1 MILEKQTEANILQEG
16 ESQESIGM
24 SLDLDSAQVLMQM
37 LSKNLYSDSI
47 GSTIRECASN
57 ALDSHRRAGVD
68 KPIIVSLNRNN
79 HDNYEFSVED
89 FGIGLDAEDV
99 VNIISKYGKSTK
111 RNSNTELGMM
121 GLGFKAPLAYT
132 SSFYFVARKDGME
145 RKYMMYEGEEV
156 NSIDLLYEA
165 PTDQP
170 SGVKVIVPVNYYDR
184 NDFVR
189 KIKEQ
194 LAYFE
199 NVYFNVMDD
208 SVSNDFVIHR
218 SEHYQSST
226 LARDGNLHI
235 CLDNVYYPLDF
246 SKIGIDRIYLPVGL
260 RFSLNDGLF
269 PTPNRE
275 SIRYTKEAK
284 EIILN
289 KIRVLIDHFI
299 TKYNETV
306 ADSDDIMAV
315 MKYHSTNRRYVK
327 IPGREGYGNEF
338 DLTDVAKYGSITI
351 AAPKMSSLKKLNIE
365 RLVRNKEYI
374 LGEYDKKFELSGNRM
389 SQVKNYWRTSINPV
403 NMDRDVYYVYSDRI
417 SGAMKDYMKSI
428 APKHKSVYF
437 IRKMKDFKL
446 GSTKRGPANDY
457 DKYIALLE
465 LYNYPRSEWRE
476 IITEFQSVL
485 SVFTSRFINL
495 DEVVIPQAF
504 LDSRKR
510 QKGITINV
518 GGTKVRRIKL
528 EGEVVGR
535 QLVDLERYVDGK
547 NSKLVSK
554 IYSLA
559 DMHKYNKLVIYGTQA
574 DIATMDSLYGIIN
587 KNKVELAVFSE
598 RELKTLSTVDVHNL
612 IPLTKFM
619 EGKNKPF
626 KRIVTAYLID
636 KLHTKFNRSF
646 IRKEKLGLIST
657 DLYEKMARLNN
668 YRNTHHCNGSDKLY
682 TAMLEVAQTH
692 NLFDME
698 IYHEYIEVK
707 SVLERL
713 PFIEAMADKIQS
725 YDNDNSEIINA
736 FRDLFKYHKH
746 KIDWKHYNIAL
757 NEEPVVELTEDSVE
771 ELVENL

>member
-1 MILEKQTEANILQEG
+1 MILEKQTEATILQEG

-37 LSKNLYSDSI
+37 LSKNLYSDAI

-57 ALDSHRRAGVD
+57 ALDSHRRAGID

-89 FGIGLDAEDV
+89 FGIGLDADDV

-132 SSFYFVARKDGME
+132 STFYFTARKNGME

-156 NSIDLLYEA
+156 NSIDLLHET

-170 SGVKVIVPVNYYDR
+170 NGVKVTIPVSYYDR
-184 NDFVR
+184 HDFVR
-189 KIKEQ
+189 KTKEQ

-199 NVYFNVMDD
+199 NVYFNVMDNE
-208 SVSNDFVIHR
+208 VSNDFTIHR
-218 SEHYQSST
+218 SEHYQASS
-226 LARDGNLHI
+226 LSRDSYLHV

-246 SKIGIDRIYLPVGL
+246 SKLGINKINIPIGL
-260 RFSLNDGLF
+260 RFSLSDGLF

-284 EIILN
+284 DIILD
-289 KIRVLIDHFI
+289 KIRVVVDHFI

-306 ADSDDIMAV
+306 ADSDDFLSV
-315 MKYHSTNRRYVK
+315 MKYHATNRRYVNV
-327 IPGREGYGNEF
+327 PGKDSNSF
-338 DLTDVAKYGSITI
+338 DLTDVVSHGSITI
-351 AAPKMSSLKKLNIE
+351 ASPKVSSLKKLDLQ

-374 LGEYDKKFELSGNRM
+374 LGEYDKKFELHNDRM
-389 SQVKNYWRTSINPV
+389 SQVKSYWRTGINPIH
-403 NMDRDVYYVYSDRI
+403 MDNEVFYLYSEKI

-428 APKHKSVYF
+428 APKSKYTYF
-437 IRKMKDFKL
+437 IRKVKTFKL
-446 GSTKRGPANDY
+446 GSVLKTNDY
-457 DKYIALLE
+457 DTYINLLD
-465 LYNYPRSEWRE
+465 LHNYPRTEWRE
-476 IITEFQSVL
+476 LITEFQTVL
-485 SVFTSRFINL
+485 TSITAKFINL

-504 LDSRKR
+504 LDSRKK
-510 QKGITINV
+510 QKGITITV

-528 EGEVVGR
+528 EGEVIGR
-535 QLVDLERYVDGK
+535 QLVDLERSVDGK

-554 IYSLA
+554 IYGLA

-574 DIATMDSLYGIIN
+574 DISTMDKLYSVIN
-587 KNKVELAVFSE
+587 KNKIELAIFSE
-598 RELKTLSTVDVHNL
+598 RELKTLSNVDIHNL

-626 KRIVTAYLID
+626 KRIITAYLIE
-636 KLHTKFNRSF
+636 KLHNKFSRSF
-646 IRKEKLGLIST
+646 VRKEKLGLIST
-657 DLYEKMARLNN
+657 DLYEKMARLSDYKNM
-668 YRNTHHCNGSDKLY
+668 HHTYGNDTVY
-682 TAMLEVAQTH
+682 AAILEVAQTH

-698 IYHEYIEVK
+698 IYHEYVEVK
-707 SVLERL
+707 SILERL
-713 PFIEAMADKIQS
+713 PFIEAMADKIHS
-725 YDNDNSEIINA
+725 YDDNDSQIINA

-746 KIDWKHYNIAL
+746 KIDWKHYNIRI
-757 NEEPVVELTEDSVE
+757 NEEVVEELTETSVE
-771 ELVENL
+771 QLVENL

>member
-1 MILEKQTEANILQEG
+1 MILEKQTEATILQEG

-37 LSKNLYSDSI
+37 LSKNLYSDAI

-57 ALDSHRRAGVD
+57 ALDSHRRAGID

-89 FGIGLDAEDV
+89 FGIGLDADDV

-132 SSFYFVARKDGME
+132 STFYFTARKNGME

-156 NSIDLLYEA
+156 NSIDLLHET

-170 SGVKVIVPVNYYDR
+170 NGVKVTIPVSYYDR
-184 NDFVR
+184 HDFVR
-189 KIKEQ
+189 KTKEQ

-199 NVYFNVMDD
+199 NVYFNVMDNE
-208 SVSNDFVIHR
+208 VSNDFTIHR
-218 SEHYQSST
+218 SEHYQASS
-226 LARDGNLHI
+226 LSRDSYLHV

-246 SKIGIDRIYLPVGL
+246 SKLGINKINIPIGL
-260 RFSLNDGLF
+260 RFSLSDGLF

-284 EIILN
+284 DIILD
-289 KIRVLIDHFI
+289 KIRVVVDHFI

-306 ADSDDIMAV
+306 ADSDDFLSV
-315 MKYHSTNRRYVK
+315 MKYHATNRRYVNV
-327 IPGREGYGNEF
+327 PGKDSNSF
-338 DLTDVAKYGSITI
+338 DLTDVVSHGSITI
-351 AAPKMSSLKKLNIE
+351 ASPKVSSLKKLDLQ

-374 LGEYDKKFELSGNRM
+374 LGEYDKKFELHNDRM
-389 SQVKNYWRTSINPV
+389 SQVKSYWRTGINPIH
-403 NMDRDVYYVYSDRI
+403 MDNEVFYLYSEKI

-428 APKHKSVYF
+428 APKSKYTYF
-437 IRKMKDFKL
+437 IRKVKTFKL
-446 GSTKRGPANDY
+446 GSVLKTNDY
-457 DKYIALLE
+457 DTYINLLD
-465 LYNYPRSEWRE
+465 LHNYPRTEWRE
-476 IITEFQSVL
+476 LITEFQTVL
-485 SVFTSRFINL
+485 TSITAKFINL

-504 LDSRKR
+504 LDSRKK
-510 QKGITINV
+510 QKGITITV

-528 EGEVVGR
+528 EGEVIGR
-535 QLVDLERYVDGK
+535 QLVDLERSVDGK

-554 IYSLA
+554 IYGLA

-574 DIATMDSLYGIIN
+574 DISTMDKLYSVIN
-587 KNKVELAVFSE
+587 KNKIELAIFSE
-598 RELKTLSTVDVHNL
+598 RELKTLSNVDIHNL

-626 KRIVTAYLID
+626 KRIITAYLIE
-636 KLHTKFNRSF
+636 KLHNKFSRSF
-646 IRKEKLGLIST
+646 VRKEKLGLIST
-657 DLYEKMARLNN
+657 DLYEKMARLSDYKNM
-668 YRNTHHCNGSDKLY
+668 HHTYGNDTVY
-682 TAMLEVAQTH
+682 AAILEVAQTH

-698 IYHEYIEVK
+698 IYHEYVEVK
-707 SVLERL
+707 SILERL
-713 PFIEAMADKIQS
+713 PFIEAMADKIHS
-725 YDNDNSEIINA
+725 YDDSNSEIINA

-746 KIDWKHYNIAL
+746 KIDWKHYNIRI
-757 NEEPVVELTEDSVE
+757 NEEVVEELTETSIE
-771 ELVENL
+771 QLVENL

>member
-1 MILEKQTEANILQEG
+1 MILEKQTEATILQEG

-37 LSKNLYSDSI
+37 LSKNLYSDAI

-57 ALDSHRRAGVD
+57 ALDSHRRAGID

-89 FGIGLDAEDV
+89 FGIGLDADDV

-132 SSFYFVARKDGME
+132 STFYFTARKDGME

-156 NSIDLLYEA
+156 NSIDLLNEV

-170 SGVKVIVPVNYYDR
+170 NGVKVTIPVNYYDR
-184 NDFVR
+184 HDFVR
-189 KIKEQ
+189 KTKEQ

-199 NVYFNVMDD
+199 NVYFNVLDNE
-208 SVSNDFVIHR
+208 VNNDFTIHR
-218 SEHYQSST
+218 SEHYQASS
-226 LARDGNLHI
+226 LSRDSYLHV

-246 SKIGIDRIYLPVGL
+246 TKLGIDRIGIPVGL
-260 RFSLNDGLF
+260 RFSLSDGLF

-284 EIILN
+284 DIILA
-289 KIRVLIDHFI
+289 KIGKMVDHFI
-299 TKYNETV
+299 TKYNETIS
-306 ADSDDIMAV
+306 DSDDFIAV
-315 MKYHSTNRRYVK
+315 LRFHSTNRRYID
-327 IPGREGYGNEF
+327 IPGKNNSSF
-338 DLTDVAKYGSITI
+338 DLTDIVKHGSVLI
-351 AAPKMSSLKKLNIE
+351 ASPKVSSLKKLDLQ

-374 LGEYDKKFELSGNRM
+374 LGEYDKKFELYNGRM
-389 SQVKNYWRTSINPV
+389 SQLKTYWRSGV
-403 NMDRDVYYVYSDRI
+403 DVISRNDEPHYFYSEKI
-417 SGAMKDYMKSI
+417 SGAMKDYIKSI
-428 APKHKSVYF
+428 APKGRHAYF
-437 IRKMKDFKL
+437 IRKVKTFKL
-446 GSTKRGPANDY
+446 GNRLKTNDY
-457 DKYIALLE
+457 DTYMKLLD
-465 LYNYPRSEWRE
+465 LDNYPRTEWRE
-476 IITEFQSVL
+476 LITEFQAVL
-485 SVFTSRFINL
+485 ASLTKTFINL

-504 LDSRKR
+504 LDSRKK
-510 QKGITINV
+510 QKGITVTV

-528 EGEVVGR
+528 EGEVIGR
-535 QLVDLERYVDGK
+535 QLVDLERSVDGK

-554 IYSLA
+554 IYGLA

-574 DIATMDSLYGIIN
+574 DISTMDKLYSVIN

-598 RELKTLSTVDVHNL
+598 RELKTLSTIDIHNL

-626 KRIVTAYLID
+626 KRIITAYLIE
-636 KLHTKFNRSF
+636 KLHNKFSRSF
-646 IRKEKLGLIST
+646 VRKEKLGLIST
-657 DLYEKMARLNN
+657 DLYEKMQRLNDYKN
-668 YRNTHHCNGSDKLY
+668 MHHTYGNDTVY
-682 TAMLEVAQTH
+682 AAMLEVAQTH

-698 IYHEYIEVK
+698 IYHEYVEVK

-713 PFIEAMADKIQS
+713 PFIEAMADKIHS
-725 YDNDNSEIINA
+725 YDNNDSSIINA

-746 KIDWKHYNIAL
+746 KIDWKHYNITL

>member
-37 LSKNLYSDSI
+37 LSKNLYSDAI

-57 ALDSHRRAGVD
+57 ALDSHRRAAVD
-68 KPIIVSLNRNN
+68 QPIIVSLNRNN

-315 MKYHSTNRRYVK
+315 MKYHSTNRRYIK

-351 AAPKMSSLKKLNIE
+351 AAPKMTSLKKLNIE

-403 NMDRDVYYVYSDRI
+403 NMDREVYYIYSDRI

-465 LYNYPRSEWRE
+465 LYNYPRSEWRQ

-485 SVFTSRFINL
+485 SVFTSKFINL

-518 GGTKVRRIKL
+518 GGKKVRRIKL

-587 KNKVELAVFSE
+587 KTKVELAVFSE

-636 KLHTKFNRSF
+636 KLHTKFSRSF
-646 IRKEKLGLIST
+646 IRREKLGLIST

-746 KIDWKHYNIAL
+746 KIDWKHYNITL

>member
-1 MILEKQTEANILQEG
+1 MILEKQTEATVLQEG

-37 LSKNLYSDSI
+37 LSKNLYSDAI

-57 ALDSHRRAGVD
+57 ALDSHRRAGID

-184 NDFVR
+184 HDFVR
-189 KIKEQ
+189 KTKEQ

-199 NVYFNVMDD
+199 NVYFNVLDNE
-208 SVSNDFVIHR
+208 VSNDFTIHR
-218 SEHYQSST
+218 SEHYQSSS
-226 LARDGNLHI
+226 LSRDSYLHI

-246 SKIGIDRIYLPVGL
+246 SKLGINKIGMPIGL
-260 RFSLNDGLF
+260 RFSLSDGLF

-284 EIILN
+284 DIILD
-289 KIRVLIDHFI
+289 KIRVVVDHFI

-306 ADSDDIMAV
+306 ADSDDFLAV
-315 MKYHSTNRRYVK
+315 MKYHATNRRY
-327 IPGREGYGNEF
+327 IPVPGKENHSV
-338 DLTDVAKYGSITI
+338 DLTDLVSHGSITI
-351 AAPKMSSLKKLNIE
+351 ASPKVSSLKKLSLE
-365 RLVRNKEYI
+365 KLVRNREYI
-374 LGEYDKKFELSGNRM
+374 LCEYEKKFELNNDRM
-389 SQVKNYWRTSINPV
+389 SQVKSYWRTNINPI
-403 NMDRDVYYVYSDRI
+403 NMDNDVYYIYSEKI

-428 APKHKSVYF
+428 ASKRGYVYF
-437 IRKMKDFKL
+437 LRKTKDFKL
-446 GSTKRGPANDY
+446 GSIKRGSSNDY
-457 DKYIALLE
+457 DKYMSLLE
-465 LYNYPRSEWRE
+465 LYNYPKKDWRE

-485 SVFTSRFINL
+485 TSLTAKFINL

-504 LDSRKR
+504 LDSRKK
-510 QKGITINV
+510 QKGITMTV
-518 GGTKVRRIKL
+518 GGTKVRRVKL
-528 EGEVVGR
+528 EGEVIGR

-554 IYSLA
+554 IYGLA
-559 DMHKYNKLVIYGTQA
+559 EMHKHNKLVIYGTQA
-574 DIATMDSLYGIIN
+574 DIATMDSLYSIIN

-636 KLHTKFNRSF
+636 KLHTKFTRSF
-646 IRKEKLGLIST
+646 IRREKLGLIST
-657 DLYEKMARLNN
+657 DLYEKMERLSN
-668 YRNTHHCNGSDKLY
+668 YKNEHCFHGNDKLY
-682 TAMLEVAQTH
+682 AAMLEVAQTH

-698 IYHEYIEVK
+698 IYHEYVEVK
-707 SVLERL
+707 SILERL
-713 PFIEAMADKIQS
+713 PFIEAMADKIHS
-725 YDNDNSEIINA
+725 YDHDNSEIINA

-746 KIDWKHYNIAL
+746 KIDWKHYNITL
-757 NEEPVVELTEDSVE
+757 NEEPVVELTENSVE

>member
-1 MILEKQTEANILQEG
+1 MILEKQTEATILQEG

-37 LSKNLYSDSI
+37 LSKNLYSDAI

-57 ALDSHRRAGVD
+57 ALDSHRRAGID

-89 FGIGLDAEDV
+89 FGIGLDADDV

-132 SSFYFVARKDGME
+132 STFYFTARKNGME

-156 NSIDLLYEA
+156 NSIDLLHET

-170 SGVKVIVPVNYYDR
+170 NGVKVTIPVSYYDR
-184 NDFVR
+184 HDFVR
-189 KIKEQ
+189 KTKEQ

-199 NVYFNVMDD
+199 NVYFNVMDNE
-208 SVSNDFVIHR
+208 VSNDFTIHR
-218 SEHYQSST
+218 SEHYQSSS
-226 LARDGNLHI
+226 LSRDSYLHI

-246 SKIGIDRIYLPVGL
+246 SKLGINKINIPIGL
-260 RFSLNDGLF
+260 RFSLSDGLF

-284 EIILN
+284 DIILD
-289 KIRVLIDHFI
+289 KIRVVVDHFI

-306 ADSDDIMAV
+306 ADSDDFLSV
-315 MKYHSTNRRYVK
+315 MKYHATNRRYVNV
-327 IPGREGYGNEF
+327 PGKDSNSF
-338 DLTDVAKYGSITI
+338 DLTDVVSHGSITI
-351 AAPKMSSLKKLNIE
+351 ASPKVSSLKKLDLQ

-374 LGEYDKKFELSGNRM
+374 LGEYDKKFELHSDRM
-389 SQVKNYWRTSINPV
+389 SQVKSYWRSSINPIH
-403 NMDRDVYYVYSDRI
+403 MDNEVFYLYSEKI

-428 APKHKSVYF
+428 APKSKYTYF
-437 IRKMKDFKL
+437 IRKVKTFKL
-446 GSTKRGPANDY
+446 GSVLKTNDY
-457 DKYIALLE
+457 DTYINLLD
-465 LYNYPRSEWRE
+465 LHNYPRTEWRE
-476 IITEFQSVL
+476 LITEFQTVL
-485 SVFTSRFINL
+485 ASITAKFINL

-504 LDSRKR
+504 LDSRKK
-510 QKGITINV
+510 QKGITITV
-518 GGTKVRRIKL
+518 AGTKVRRIKL
-528 EGEVVGR
+528 EGEVIGR
-535 QLVDLERYVDGK
+535 YLVDLERSVDGK
-547 NSKLVSK
+547 NSKMVSK
-554 IYSLA
+554 IYGLA

-574 DIATMDSLYGIIN
+574 DISTMDKLYSVIN
-587 KNKVELAVFSE
+587 KNKIELAIFSE
-598 RELKTLSTVDVHNL
+598 RELKTLSNVDIHNL

-626 KRIVTAYLID
+626 KRIITAYLIE
-636 KLHTKFNRSF
+636 KLHNKFSRSF
-646 IRKEKLGLIST
+646 VRKEKLGLIST
-657 DLYEKMARLNN
+657 DLYEKMARLSDYKNM
-668 YRNTHHCNGSDKLY
+668 HHTYGNDTVY
-682 TAMLEVAQTH
+682 AAILEVAQTH

-698 IYHEYIEVK
+698 IYHEYVEVK

-713 PFIEAMADKIQS
+713 PFIEAMADKIHS
-725 YDNDNSEIINA
+725 YDDNDSQIINA

-746 KIDWKHYNIAL
+746 KIDWKHYNITL

>member
-403 NMDRDVYYVYSDRI
+403 NMDRDVYYIYSDRI

-428 APKHKSVYF
+428 APKHGSVYF
-437 IRKMKDFKL
+437 IRKMKEFKL

-465 LYNYPRSEWRE
+465 LYNYPRSEWRQ

-485 SVFTSRFINL
+485 SVFTSKFINL

-504 LDSRKR
+504 LDSRKK

-547 NSKLVSK
+547 NSKLISK

-559 DMHKYNKLVIYGTQA
+559 DVHKYNKLVIYGTQA
-574 DIATMDSLYGIIN
+574 DIATMDGLYGIIN

-636 KLHTKFNRSF
+636 KLHAKFNRSF

-657 DLYEKMARLNN
+657 DLYEKMARLHD
-668 YRNTHHCNGSDKLY
+668 YRNTHNCGGSDKIY
-682 TAMLEVAQTH
+682 AAMLEVAQTH

>member
-1 MILEKQTEANILQEG
+1 MILEKQTEATILQEG

-37 LSKNLYSDSI
+37 LSKNLYSDAI

-57 ALDSHRRAGVD
+57 ALDSHRRAGID

-89 FGIGLDAEDV
+89 FGIGLDADDV

-132 SSFYFVARKDGME
+132 STFYFTARKNGME

-156 NSIDLLYEA
+156 NSIDLLHET

-170 SGVKVIVPVNYYDR
+170 NGVKVTIPVSYYDR
-184 NDFVR
+184 HDFVR
-189 KIKEQ
+189 KTKEQ

-199 NVYFNVMDD
+199 NVYFNVMDNE
-208 SVSNDFVIHR
+208 VSNDFTIHR
-218 SEHYQSST
+218 SEHYQASS
-226 LARDGNLHI
+226 LSRDSYLHV

-246 SKIGIDRIYLPVGL
+246 SKLGINKINIPIGL
-260 RFSLNDGLF
+260 RFSLSDGLF

-284 EIILN
+284 DIILD
-289 KIRVLIDHFI
+289 KIRVVVDHFI

-306 ADSDDIMAV
+306 ADSDDFLSV
-315 MKYHSTNRRYVK
+315 MKYHATNRRYVNV
-327 IPGREGYGNEF
+327 PGKDSNSF
-338 DLTDVAKYGSITI
+338 DLTDVVSHGSITI
-351 AAPKMSSLKKLNIE
+351 ASPKVSSLKKLDLQ

-374 LGEYDKKFELSGNRM
+374 LGEYDKKFELHNDRM
-389 SQVKNYWRTSINPV
+389 SQVKSYWRTGINPIH
-403 NMDRDVYYVYSDRI
+403 MDNEVFYLYSEKI

-428 APKHKSVYF
+428 APKSKYTYF
-437 IRKMKDFKL
+437 IRKVKTFKL
-446 GSTKRGPANDY
+446 GSVLKTNDY
-457 DKYIALLE
+457 DTYINLLD
-465 LYNYPRSEWRE
+465 LHNYPRTEWRE
-476 IITEFQSVL
+476 LITEFQTVL
-485 SVFTSRFINL
+485 TSITAKFINL

-504 LDSRKR
+504 LDSRKK
-510 QKGITINV
+510 QKGITITV

-528 EGEVVGR
+528 EGEVIGR
-535 QLVDLERYVDGK
+535 KLVDLERSVDGK

-554 IYSLA
+554 IYGLA

-574 DIATMDSLYGIIN
+574 DISTMDKLYSVIN
-587 KNKVELAVFSE
+587 KNKIELAIFSE
-598 RELKTLSTVDVHNL
+598 RELKTLSNVDIHNL

-626 KRIVTAYLID
+626 KRIITAYLIE
-636 KLHTKFNRSF
+636 KLHNKFSRSF
-646 IRKEKLGLIST
+646 VRKEKLGLIST
-657 DLYEKMARLNN
+657 DLYEKMARLSDYKNM
-668 YRNTHHCNGSDKLY
+668 HHTYGNDTVY
-682 TAMLEVAQTH
+682 AAILEVAQTH

-698 IYHEYIEVK
+698 IYHEYVEVK
-707 SVLERL
+707 SILERL
-713 PFIEAMADKIQS
+713 PFIEAMADKIHS
-725 YDNDNSEIINA
+725 YDDSNSEIINA

-746 KIDWKHYNIAL
+746 KIDWKHYNIRI
-757 NEEPVVELTEDSVE
+757 NEEVVEELTETSVE
-771 ELVENL
+771 QLVENL

>member
-1 MILEKQTEANILQEG
+1 MILEKQTEATILQEG

-37 LSKNLYSDSI
+37 LSKNLYSDAI

-57 ALDSHRRAGVD
+57 ALDSHRRAGID

-170 SGVKVIVPVNYYDR
+170 AGVKVIVPVNYYDR
-184 NDFVR
+184 HDFVR
-189 KIKEQ
+189 KTKEQ

-199 NVYFNVMDD
+199 NVYFNVLDNE
-208 SVSNDFVIHR
+208 VSNDFTIHR
-218 SEHYQSST
+218 SEHYQSSS
-226 LARDGNLHI
+226 LSRDSYLHI

-246 SKIGIDRIYLPVGL
+246 SKLGIGKINIPIGL
-260 RFSLNDGLF
+260 RFSLSDGLF

-284 EIILN
+284 DIILD
-289 KIRVLIDHFI
+289 KIRVVVDHFI

-306 ADSDDIMAV
+306 ADSDDFLAV
-315 MKYHSTNRRYVK
+315 MKYHATNRRY
-327 IPGREGYGNEF
+327 IPVPGKENQSV
-338 DLTDVAKYGSITI
+338 DLTDLVSHGSITI
-351 AAPKMSSLKKLNIE
+351 ASPKVSSLKKLSLE
-365 RLVRNKEYI
+365 KLVRNREYI
-374 LGEYDKKFELSGNRM
+374 LGEYEKKFELSHDRM
-389 SQVKNYWRTSINPV
+389 SQVKSYWRTGINPI
-403 NMDRDVYYVYSDRI
+403 NMDNDVYYIYSEKI

-428 APKHKSVYF
+428 ASKRGYVYF
-437 IRKMKDFKL
+437 LRKTKDFKL
-446 GSTKRGPANDY
+446 GSIKRGSSNDY
-457 DKYIALLE
+457 DRYMSLLE
-465 LYNYPRSEWRE
+465 LYNYPKKDWRE
-476 IITEFQSVL
+476 IITEFKTVL
-485 SVFTSRFINL
+485 ASLTAKFINL

-504 LDSRKR
+504 LDSRKK

-518 GGTKVRRIKL
+518 GGTKVRRVKL
-528 EGEVVGR
+528 EGEVIGR
-535 QLVDLERYVDGK
+535 QLVDLERSVDGK
-547 NSKLVSK
+547 NSKLASK
-554 IYSLA
+554 IYGLA
-559 DMHKYNKLVIYGTQA
+559 EMHKHKKLVIYGTQA
-574 DIATMDSLYGIIN
+574 DVATMDKLYSIIN
-587 KNKVELAVFSE
+587 KNKIELAVFSE

-626 KRIVTAYLID
+626 KRIVTAYLIQ
-636 KLHTKFNRSF
+636 KLHNKFTRSF
-646 IRKEKLGLIST
+646 IRREKLGLIST
-657 DLYEKMARLNN
+657 DLNEKMSRLTD
-668 YRNTHHCNGSDKLY
+668 YKIEHHCGGNDTIYNS
-682 TAMLEVAQTH
+682 MLEVAETH

-698 IYHEYIEVK
+698 IYHEYVEVK
-707 SVLERL
+707 SILERL
-713 PFIEAMADKIQS
+713 PFIEAMADKIHS
-725 YDNDNSEIINA
+725 YDDANSEIINA

-746 KIDWKHYNIAL
+746 KIDWKHYNITL
-757 NEEPVVELTEDSVE
+757 NEEPVVELTENSVE

>member
-1 MILEKQTEANILQEG
+1 MILEKQTEATILQEG

-37 LSKNLYSDSI
+37 LSKNLYSDAI

-57 ALDSHRRAGVD
+57 ALDSHRRAGTD

-89 FGIGLDAEDV
+89 FGIGLDADDV

-170 SGVKVIVPVNYYDR
+170 SGVKVIVPVNYHDKY
-184 NDFVR
+184 DFVR
-189 KIKEQ
+189 KTKEQ

-199 NVYFNVMDD
+199 NVYFNVLDNE
-208 SVSNDFVIHR
+208 VSNDFTIHR
-218 SEHYQSST
+218 SEHYQASS
-226 LARDGNLHI
+226 LSRDSYLHI

-246 SKIGIDRIYLPVGL
+246 SKLGISKITIPVGL

-284 EIILN
+284 DIILA
-289 KIRVLIDHFI
+289 KIGLLVDHLIV
-299 TKYNETV
+299 KYNETV
-306 ADSDDIMAV
+306 ADSDDFLAV
-315 MKYHSTNRRYVK
+315 MKYHSTNRRNIS
-327 IPGREGYGNEF
+327 IPGKDNYNV
-338 DLTDVAKYGSITI
+338 DLTDLVSYGSVTV
-351 AAPKMSSLKKLNIE
+351 ASPNVSSLKKLSLQ

-374 LGEYDKKFELSGNRM
+374 LGEYDRKFELNNSRM
-389 SQVKNYWRTSINPV
+389 SQIKSYWRTGINPI
-403 NMDRDVYYVYSDRI
+403 NIDNDTYYIYSEKI

-428 APKHKSVYF
+428 AKAHTNVYF
-437 IRKMKDFKL
+437 IRKVKTFKL
-446 GSTKRGPANDY
+446 GKVLKTNDY
-457 DKYIALLE
+457 DTYISLLD
-465 LYNYPRSEWRE
+465 LNNYPKIEWRQ
-476 IITEFQSVL
+476 IITEFQTVL
-485 SVFTSRFINL
+485 ASLTAKFINL

-504 LDSRKR
+504 LDSRKKQR
-510 QKGITINV
+510 GITITV
-518 GGTKVRRIKL
+518 GGTKVRRVKL
-528 EGEVVGR
+528 EGEVIGR
-535 QLVDLERYVDGK
+535 QLVDLERSVDGK

-554 IYSLA
+554 IYGLA
-559 DMHKYNKLVIYGTQA
+559 EMHKYKKLVVYGTQA
-574 DIATMDSLYGIIN
+574 DIPTMDNLYSIIN
-587 KNKVELAVFSE
+587 KNKIELAVFSE

-626 KRIVTAYLID
+626 KRIVTAHLID
-636 KLHTKFNRSF
+636 KLHTKFTRSF
-646 IRKEKLGLIST
+646 IRREKLGLIST
-657 DLYEKMARLNN
+657 DLYEKMARLND
-668 YRNTHHCNGSDKLY
+668 YRNQHHCNGNS
-682 TAMLEVAQTH
+682 TVHAAMLEVAETH

-698 IYHEYIEVK
+698 IYHEYVEVK
-707 SVLERL
+707 SILERL
-713 PFIEAMADKIQS
+713 PFIEAMADKIHS
-725 YDNDNSEIINA
+725 SDYNESEIINA

-746 KIDWKHYNIAL
+746 KIDWKHYNITL
-757 NEEPVVELTEDSVE
+757 NEEPVVELTENSVE

>member
-1 MILEKQTEANILQEG
+1 MILEKQTEATILQEG

-37 LSKNLYSDSI
+37 LSKNLYSDAI

-57 ALDSHRRAGVD
+57 ALDSHRRAGID

-184 NDFVR
+184 HDFVR
-189 KIKEQ
+189 KTKEQ

-199 NVYFNVMDD
+199 NVYFNVLDNE
-208 SVSNDFVIHR
+208 VSNDFTIHR
-218 SEHYQSST
+218 SEHYQSSS
-226 LARDGNLHI
+226 LSRDSYLHI

-246 SKIGIDRIYLPVGL
+246 SKLGINKIGMPIGL
-260 RFSLNDGLF
+260 RFSLSDGLF

-284 EIILN
+284 DIILD
-289 KIRVLIDHFI
+289 KIRVVVDYFI

-306 ADSDDIMAV
+306 ADSDDILAV
-315 MKYHSTNRRYVK
+315 MKYHATNRRYVPV
-327 IPGREGYGNEF
+327 PGKQNHSV
-338 DLTDVAKYGSITI
+338 DLTDLVAHGSITI
-351 AAPKMSSLKKLNIE
+351 AAPKMSSLKKLSVE
-365 RLVRNKEYI
+365 RLVKSKEYI
-374 LGEYDKKFELSGNRM
+374 LGEYEKKFELSSNRM
-389 SQVKNYWRTSINPV
+389 SQVKSYWRTGINPI
-403 NMDRDVYYVYSDRI
+403 NMDNDVYYVYSDRI

-428 APKHKSVYF
+428 APNRGYVYF
-437 IRKMKDFKL
+437 IRKTKDFKL
-446 GSTKRGPANDY
+446 GSVKRGSSNDY
-457 DKYIALLE
+457 DKYISLLE
-465 LYNYPRSEWRE
+465 LYNYPKKDWRE

-485 SVFTSRFINL
+485 SVFTSKFINL

-504 LDSRKR
+504 LDSRKK
-510 QKGITINV
+510 QKGITVNV
-518 GGTKVRRIKL
+518 GGTKVRRVKL
-528 EGEVVGR
+528 EGEVIGR
-535 QLVDLERYVDGK
+535 QLVDLERSVDGK
-547 NSKLVSK
+547 NSKLASK

-559 DMHKYNKLVIYGTQA
+559 EIHKHKKLVIYGTQA
-574 DIATMDSLYGIIN
+574 DITTMDSLYSIIN

-598 RELKTLSTVDVHNL
+598 RELKTLSNVDVHNL

-636 KLHTKFNRSF
+636 KLHTKFTRSF
-646 IRKEKLGLIST
+646 IRREKLGLIST
-657 DLYEKMARLNN
+657 DLYEKMERLNN
-668 YRNTHHCNGSDKLY
+668 YKNEHCFHGSDKMY
-682 TAMLEVAQTH
+682 AAMLEVAQTH

-698 IYHEYIEVK
+698 IYHEYVEVK
-707 SVLERL
+707 SILERL
-713 PFIEAMADKIQS
+713 PFIEAMADKIHS
-725 YDNDNSEIINA
+725 YDNDTSEIINA

-746 KIDWKHYNIAL
+746 KIDWKHYNITL
-757 NEEPVVELTEDSVE
+757 NEEPVVELTENSVE
-771 ELVENL
+771 ELVQNL

>member
-1 MILEKQTEANILQEG
+1 MILEKQTEATILQEG

-37 LSKNLYSDSI
+37 LSKNLYSDAI

-57 ALDSHRRAGVD
+57 ALDSHRRAGID

-89 FGIGLDAEDV
+89 FGIGLDADDV

-132 SSFYFVARKDGME
+132 STFYFTARKNGME

-156 NSIDLLYEA
+156 NSIDLLHET

-170 SGVKVIVPVNYYDR
+170 NGVKVTIPVSYYDR
-184 NDFVR
+184 HDFVR
-189 KIKEQ
+189 KTKEQ

-199 NVYFNVMDD
+199 NVYFNVMDNE
-208 SVSNDFVIHR
+208 VSNDFTIHR
-218 SEHYQSST
+218 SEHYQASS
-226 LARDGNLHI
+226 LSRDSYLHV

-246 SKIGIDRIYLPVGL
+246 SKLGINKINIPIGL
-260 RFSLNDGLF
+260 RFSLSDGLF

-284 EIILN
+284 DIILD
-289 KIRVLIDHFI
+289 KIRVVVDHFI

-306 ADSDDIMAV
+306 ADSDDFLSV
-315 MKYHSTNRRYVK
+315 MKYHATNRRYVNV
-327 IPGREGYGNEF
+327 PGKDSNSF
-338 DLTDVAKYGSITI
+338 DLTDVVSHGSITI
-351 AAPKMSSLKKLNIE
+351 ASPKVSSLKKLDLQ

-374 LGEYDKKFELSGNRM
+374 LGEYDKKFELHNDRM
-389 SQVKNYWRTSINPV
+389 SQVKSYWRTGINPIH
-403 NMDRDVYYVYSDRI
+403 MDNEVFYLYSEKI

-428 APKHKSVYF
+428 APKSKYTYF
-437 IRKMKDFKL
+437 IRKVKTFKL
-446 GSTKRGPANDY
+446 GSVLKTNDY
-457 DKYIALLE
+457 DTYINLLD
-465 LYNYPRSEWRE
+465 LHNYPRTEWRE
-476 IITEFQSVL
+476 LITEFQTVL
-485 SVFTSRFINL
+485 TSITAKFINL

-504 LDSRKR
+504 LDSRKK
-510 QKGITINV
+510 QKGITITV

-528 EGEVVGR
+528 EGEVIGR
-535 QLVDLERYVDGK
+535 QLVDLERSVDGK

-554 IYSLA
+554 IYGLA

-574 DIATMDSLYGIIN
+574 DISTMDKLYSVIN
-587 KNKVELAVFSE
+587 KNKIELAIFSE
-598 RELKTLSTVDVHNL
+598 RELKTLSNVDIHNL

-626 KRIVTAYLID
+626 KRIITAYLIE
-636 KLHTKFNRSF
+636 KLHNKFSRSF
-646 IRKEKLGLIST
+646 VRKEKLGLIST
-657 DLYEKMARLNN
+657 DLYEKMARLSDYKNM
-668 YRNTHHCNGSDKLY
+668 HHTYGNDTVY
-682 TAMLEVAQTH
+682 AAILEVAQTH

-698 IYHEYIEVK
+698 IYHEYVEVK
-707 SVLERL
+707 SILERL
-713 PFIEAMADKIQS
+713 PFIEAMADKIHS
-725 YDNDNSEIINA
+725 YDDNDSQIINA

-746 KIDWKHYNIAL
+746 KIDWKHYNIRI
-757 NEEPVVELTEDSVE
+757 NEEVVEELTETSIE
-771 ELVENL
+771 QLVENL